1 MSSDVILANN
11 SIHTSKELD
20 FVSAGTVISAC
31 VYEEMKER
39 ACVSFRT
46 QTFPERDTEQHK
58 PCKTEG

>member
-1 MSSDVILANN
+1 MTVFHNMSADVILANH

-31 VYEEMKER
+31 MYGEMRDR

-46 QTFPERDTEQHK
+46 
-58 PCKTEG
+58 